1 MYICIF
7 NYVSVCGC
15 AHVCASA
22 WVEQS
27 LWFLLGTGITG
38 GELLSCG
45 CWTWT
50 LVPWKSIICSY
61 LLNYPSS
68 PSTISFNPYFKRLK
82 ACCSSCCLQSSFPGR
97 LHLQVGC
104 LWELRLL
111 SFGILNAFPKRSI
124 PCPSMLTLILSP
136 PTPSCV
142 AIPCVSPSTSFNKA
156 GSVFTF

>member
-1 MYICIF
+1 MYIYIF
-7 NYVSVCGC
+7 NYVSVCGY

-27 LWFLLGTGITG
+27 LWFLLGTGITD

-61 LLNYPSS
+61 LLSHPSS

-82 ACCSSCCLQSSFPGR
+82 ACCSSGCLQSSFPR
-97 LHLQVGC
+97 LHLQVGA

-111 SFGILNAFPKRSI
+111 SFGILNAFPKRST

-136 PTPSCV
+136 LPPSYV
-142 AIPCVSPSTSFNKA
+142 AIPRVSPSTSFNKA
-156 GSVFTF
+156 GSVFKF